1 MILAKVIEPIVA
13 SIKYPLLEGERLL
26 LVQSVS
32 LKAKTTYGERYWVID
47 RLGARVGDYVLILN
61 EGGSVRMALEE
72 GNKKIKGRNYINAIV
87 AGIVEAG
94 YEGFLDT
101 QA

>member
-1 MILAKVIEPIVA
+1 
-13 SIKYPLLEGERLL
+13 
-26 LVQSVS
+26 
-32 LKAKTTYGERYWVID
+32 
-47 RLGARVGDYVLILN
+47 
-61 EGGSVRMALEE
+61 MALEE